1 MGQFLPHTPT
11 NQLGHDPL
19 KHRVLFFFSL
29 SDVFVLYIFIWFCS
43 SGWNFPPV
51 CPWPCTTDTA
61 ALCFAVSGSHNLCHK
76 ARRTWRTWRT
86 QLGWG
91 LQWHRW
97 HWPHD
102 ISHRNIANSGNNREV
117 TIRMGA
123 LSWEWWEEGGSLT
136 DGGSSLLPWEG
147 GVSNWWLLLLK
158 ALHDPQMDC
167 VLTPQCKSAPE
178 CNSTTTVCCSL
189 IQFWPNI

>member
-1 MGQFLPHTPT
+1 MTLSSTEYS
-11 NQLGHDPL
+11 
-19 KHRVLFFFSL
+19 FFFSL

-61 ALCFAVSGSHNLCHK
+61 ALCLCFAVSGSHK

-91 LQWHRW
+91 LQWHRR

-102 ISHRNIANSGNNREV
+102 ISHRNIANSRNKREV
-117 TIRMGA
+117 TIRVGA
-123 LSWEWWEEGGSLT
+123 LSWEWWEGGRVSYWWREFPPSLGGRSLQLMAASPKSITRPT
-136 DGGSSLLPWEG
+136 DGLRTHAAMQKCAR
-147 GVSNWWLLLLK
+147 VQVN
-158 ALHDPQMDC
+158 HC
-167 VLTPQCKSAPE
+167 VLLQPDPILTKYLNPL
-178 CNSTTTVCCSL
+178 STYVS
-189 IQFWPNI
+189 FDNFS